1 MSPTRKSLLIVA
13 AIVVIFGAQ
22 QLARAD
28 AVTSNTLSV
37 SGSFGVNQNDT
48 IAGGVFTFVIPAGHT
63 ITAVSLTG
71 TESNR
76 LAEGGSFVLLRL
88 DGNPVYFITP
98 VGVGP
103 INVSID
109 PSFFSTF
116 TDGTSTLTLSRHGSD
131 FTDSSFYSLSDLKL
145 NITTAQVT
153 APVPEPTTMLLLGT
167 GLVGIA
173 AKIRKRRKNKAD

>member
-1 MSPTRKSLLIVA
+1 MTPTCKSLSIVA

-37 SGSFGVNQNDT
+37 FGSFGVNQNDT
-48 IAGGVFTFVIPAGHT
+48 VAGGVFTFVIPAGHT

-71 TESNR
+71 NEFNSLTPD
-76 LAEGGSFVLLRL
+76 GSFVLLNL
-88 DGNPVYFITP
+88 DGNFVYSITP
-98 VGVGP
+98 LGGGTINVP
-103 INVSID
+103 IN
-109 PSFFSTF
+109 PGFFSTF

-131 FTDSSFYSLSDLKL
+131 YTDLSQYSLLDLRL

-153 APVPEPTTMLLLGT
+153 APVPEPTTILLLGS

-173 AKIRKRRKNKAD
+173 AKVRTRRKSV